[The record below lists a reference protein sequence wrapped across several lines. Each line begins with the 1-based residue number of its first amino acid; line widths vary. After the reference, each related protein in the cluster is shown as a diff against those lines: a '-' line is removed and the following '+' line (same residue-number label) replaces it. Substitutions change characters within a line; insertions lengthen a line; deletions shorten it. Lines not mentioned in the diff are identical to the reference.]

1 VNALNKTL
9 AAVAAAGLV
18 AAQPV
23 SAAPARSAS
32 PVGESEELAG
42 GVPSAAWPAIIA
54 VLAVAAYALISAS
67 SDDDDEDAPVS
78 P

>member
-1 VNALNKTL
+1 MNALNKTL
-9 AAVAAAGLV
+9 AAVAVAGLV
-18 AAQPV
+18 AAQP
-23 SAAPARSAS
+23 AAAASARSAS
-32 PVGESEELAG
+32 PVGHSEELAG